1 MEELSSE
8 EVAMFQWIGIS
19 LVVAAWAVPILFAL
33 TLSFLFSF
41 AVFRPL
47 FLAWSHAWD
56 AAAARLNHAAQVMAE
71 RVLSRTYVYAVRHTR
86 QD

>member
-1 MEELSSE
+1 ML
-8 EVAMFQWIGIS
+8 QLIGIP
-19 LVVAAWAVPILFAL
+19 LIVAAWAVPILFVL
-33 TLSFLFSF
+33 TLGFLFSL

-56 AAAARLNHAAQVMAE
+56 AAAAWVNREVQAMAE

-86 QD
+86 LD

>member
-1 MEELSSE
+1 
-8 EVAMFQWIGIS
+8 MFQLIGIP
-19 LVVAAWAVPILFAL
+19 LIVAAWAIPVLFAL
-33 TLSFLFSF
+33 TLAFLFSL

-56 AAAARLNHAAQVMAE
+56 IAAGRVNREVQAMAE

-86 QD
+86 PE

>member
-1 MEELSSE
+1 ML
-8 EVAMFQWIGIS
+8 QLIGIP
-19 LVVAAWAVPILFAL
+19 LIVAAWAVPILFVL
-33 TLSFLFSF
+33 TLGFLFSL

-56 AAAARLNHAAQVMAE
+56 ATAAWVNREVQAMAE

-86 QD
+86 LD

>member
-1 MEELSSE
+1 ML
-8 EVAMFQWIGIS
+8 QLIGIP
-19 LVVAAWAVPILFAL
+19 LIVAAWAVPILFVF
-33 TLSFLFSF
+33 TLGFLFSL

-56 AAAARLNHAAQVMAE
+56 ATAAWVNREVQAMAE

-86 QD
+86 LD